1 MNDTACTLC
10 PRRCGVNRADGIRG
24 VCKSGARISVARAS
38 LHMWEEPC
46 LSHTNG
52 SGTVFFTGCNLGCV
66 YCQNEKIS
74 RGNTGKEVSP
84 ERLSEIFFALKDEGA
99 HNINLVTP
107 THFLPEI
114 LQAVARAKK
123 QNIGIP
129 FVYNCGGYESED
141 ALKQADGLID
151 IYLPDFKYMD
161 ESLAARYSNAPDY
174 PSVAKKALAE
184 MVRQQPEC
192 VFKEDGLIKR
202 GVIVRHLL
210 LPGALKNAKAVLN
223 YLYTTYKNQI
233 YISVMN
239 QFTPT
244 ANLAFVPELAR
255 RVTAREYDAL
265 VAYAVSLGI
274 TQAFVQ
280 EGDTADESFIP
291 EFDLRGIEKK
301 G

>member
-1 MNDTACTLC
+1 MNGTACTLC
-10 PRRCGVNRADGIRG
+10 PRRCGVNRVVSTRG
-24 VCKSGARISVARAS
+24 VCKSGAHISVARAS

-74 RGNTGKEVSP
+74 RGDAGKEVSP

-114 LQAVARAKK
+114 LQAIARAKN

-161 ESLAARYSNAPDY
+161 ESLATRYSNAPDY

-210 LPGALKNAKAVLN
+210 LPGALKNAKAVLY

-233 YISVMN
+233 YISIMN

-244 ANLAFVPELAR
+244 ANLVFVPELAR

-280 EGDTADESFIP
+280 EGSAADESFIP
-291 EFDLRGIEKK
+291 DFDLRGI
-301 G
+301 